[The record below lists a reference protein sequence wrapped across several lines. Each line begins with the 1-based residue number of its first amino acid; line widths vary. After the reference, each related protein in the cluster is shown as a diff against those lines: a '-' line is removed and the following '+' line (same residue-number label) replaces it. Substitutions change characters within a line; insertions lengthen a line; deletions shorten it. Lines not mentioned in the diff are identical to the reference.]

1 MTKVLSSEQ
10 IQKYQRDGYVSP
22 IDVFA
27 PDEISNLNVHLDQ
40 FRTKIGGKIAGRYNQ
55 KPHLLSPWINSIVRH
70 PKVLDTVEDVL
81 GPNIFCWASQFFAKD
96 AGDKAYVSWHQDGN
110 YWGLSSV
117 DVITAWIA
125 LTPSTLESGCMNV
138 VPGSQNQRVQ
148 HIDTFAENNLL
159 SRGQEIA
166 VKVDPKEVV
175 PIILQPGQMSL
186 HHVMIFHGSE
196 PNLAIHPRVGF
207 AIRYMPTHIKQTMG
221 EKDSALLVRGVDQFN
236 YFDHES
242 DPVGEFDEQAV
253 AQHKLVID
261 RQLAILYAGAKKKK
275 LLEETP

>member
-1 MTKVLSSEQ
+1 MTRVLSTAQ
-10 IQKYQRDGYVSP
+10 IQNYQRDGYVSP
-22 IDVFA
+22 INVFSS
-27 PDEISNLNVHLDQ
+27 DKITNINIQLDQ
-40 FRTKIGGKIAGRYNQ
+40 FKTKIGGKIAGRYNQ
-55 KPHLLSPWINSIVRH
+55 KPHLLSPWINSIVRDT
-70 PKVLDTVEDVL
+70 KVLDAVEDIL

-96 AGDKAYVSWHQDGN
+96 AGDNAYVSWHQDGN
-110 YWGLSSV
+110 YWGLSSI
-117 DVITAWIA
+117 DVVTAWIA
-125 LTPSTLESGCMNV
+125 LTPSTIESGCMNV

-148 HIDTFAENNLL
+148 HVDTFAEDNLL

-166 VKVDPKEVV
+166 VEVNPKEVV

-196 PNLAIHPRVGF
+196 PNLSRHPRIGF
-207 AIRYMPTHIKQTMG
+207 AVRYMPTHVKQTLG
-221 EKDSALLVRGVDQFN
+221 EKDSALLVRGVDNFN

-242 DPVGEFDEQAV
+242 DPIAEFDEKAI

-261 RQLAILYAGAKKKK
+261 RQLAILYSGAKKKK